1 MESYVAVVVHV
12 SSLNMGILQCQ
23 SKPRSVVVW
32 QVASAS
38 KNKFLAVPSFQTTS
52 IQHLH
57 KNY

>member
-1 MESYVAVVVHV
+1 MAVVVHV

-32 QVASAS
+32 QLASAS
-38 KNKFLAVPSFQTTS
+38 KNEFLAVPSFQTTS